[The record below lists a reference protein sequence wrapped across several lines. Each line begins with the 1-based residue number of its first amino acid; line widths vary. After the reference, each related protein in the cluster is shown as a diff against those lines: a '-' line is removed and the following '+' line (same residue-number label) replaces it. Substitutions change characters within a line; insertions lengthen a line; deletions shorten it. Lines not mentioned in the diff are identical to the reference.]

1 MSRKLFVM
9 AALMFTTAAVWGQD
23 FKIGYTSI
31 DAIVFNMPEMDGIN
45 SELETYQKQLGS
57 QVNTKRNEINTKMQ
71 QLQQMMQ
78 DPNSAKIVL
87 QERENE
93 IIKLQE
99 DLQAFSLQ
107 AEQALSNKQS
117 SLYNPVYLKVQNA
130 IEEVRKEKGY
140 AMILNAQITGSGGVV
155 LAGREEDNITEAVF
169 AKLGVPMP
177 KDPNEGAPAATAGTG
192 NGGGTGN

>member
-1 MSRKLFVM
+1 MSRKLIVM
-9 AALMFTTAAVWGQD
+9 AALMFTTAAVWAQD

-31 DAIVFNMPEMDGIN
+31 DAIVFNMPEMEGIN

-57 QVNTKRNEINTKMQ
+57 QVNSKRGEINNKMQ
-71 QLQQMMQ
+71 QLQNMAK
-78 DPNSAKIVL
+78 DPNAAAIVL

-99 DLQAFSLQ
+99 DLQAFSVQ
-107 AEQALSNKQS
+107 AEQALSKKQS
-117 SLYNPVYLKVQNA
+117 DLYNPVYVKVQNA

-155 LAGREEDNITEAVF
+155 LAARDEDNITEAVF

-177 KDPNEGAPAATAGTG
+177 KEPAAGAPAATAGTG
-192 NGGGTGN
+192 N